1 MTHVALPDS
10 RRLNEAVLATWPA
23 ATIRR
28 EGAWT
33 IREGLGGG
41 SRVSSATEDWPV
53 TEADLPAAEVAMRA
67 LGQTPQFMVRDGEG
81 GLDNLLAAHGYDVKD
96 PTNLWA
102 VDARHLAG
110 DGKLAMGLSYAM
122 WPPLSLIR
130 DIWVDGGIGPE
141 RQAVMERA
149 PDPKAG
155 ILIRSGDYPGGAAF
169 VAVHEGLAIV
179 HALHVLPDER
189 RKGVAR
195 RLLKK
200 AGIWALDHGID
211 VVGLAVTQG
220 NTAANPLYAALGMTL
235 RGQYHYRIKP
245 EEA

>member
-10 RRLNEAVLATWPA
+10 RTLVDALLATWPPVA
-23 ATIRR
+23 KRR

-33 IREGLGGG
+33 IREGQGGG

-53 TEADLPAAEVAMRA
+53 TDADLPAAETAMRA

-81 GLDNLLAAHGYDVKD
+81 PLDTLLASHGYEVKD

-102 VDARHLAG
+102 VQARHLAG
-110 DGKLAMGLSYAM
+110 DGLLPMGTAYAM

-130 DIWVDGGIGPE
+130 DIWEDGGIGAA
-141 RQAVMERA
+141 RQAIMDRA
-149 PDPKAG
+149 PDPKCG
-155 ILIRSGDYPGGAAF
+155 ILSRAGDYPGGAAF
-169 VAVHEGLAIV
+169 AAIHDGIAMV
-179 HALHVLPDER
+179 HALHVVPDER
-189 RKGVAR
+189 RKGVAQR
-195 RLLKK
+195 ILKK
-200 AGIWALDHGID
+200 AAIWALDHGAE

-220 NTAANPLYAALGMTL
+220 NTAANPLYAALGMSL

-245 EEA
+245 EET